1 MGLGNFHSRFLEM
14 SSGVTVILLG
24 ILSRG
29 FIEQFISLSTYP
41 ENKSPIEINA
51 SYVFVHSVIVVF
63 LMTSSLE
70 TFTATKSFR
79 NSKAE

>member
-1 MGLGNFHSRFLEM
+1 M
-14 SSGVTVILLG
+14 SSGVIVILLG

-41 ENKSPIEINA
+41 EDKSPIGINA
-51 SYVFVHSVIVVF
+51 SYVFVHSVIVIF
-63 LMTSSLE
+63 LMASSLE